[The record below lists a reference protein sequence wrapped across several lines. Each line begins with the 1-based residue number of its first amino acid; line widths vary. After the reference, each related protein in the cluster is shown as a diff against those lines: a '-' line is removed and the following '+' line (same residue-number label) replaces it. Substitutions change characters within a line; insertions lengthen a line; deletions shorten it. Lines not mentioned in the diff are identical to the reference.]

1 MAALRAILFDLDDT
15 LLDTAGVE
23 RRRAVQVDELLGAR
37 VADLSAFWSR
47 YRGHSAGRD
56 RVDLGE
62 VGYDAFRHE
71 RLSYAL
77 EPWSPLDDVLF
88 EEYLELSNRV
98 ADTIEPLPGAVEVL
112 RTVRRNGLRCGILT
126 NGPSQ
131 WQRRKLDLTGVTEL
145 VDAVAISAEIGAAK
159 PSPGAFHAACRAL
172 GADPSE
178 TAMVGDN
185 EPLDVQGARAAGL
198 ARAFWVA
205 TAPLIS
211 LPGLLAA

>member
-23 RRRAVQVDELLGAR
+23 RRRAVQVDELLGTR
-37 VADLSAFWSR
+37 VADMSAFWSR
-47 YRGHSAGRD
+47 YR
-56 RVDLGE
+56 VDLGE
-62 VGYDAFRHE
+62 IGYDAFRHE

-77 EPWSPLDDVLF
+77 EPWSPLDDALF

-126 NGPSQ
+126 NGPAQ